1 MASIDDSKTGMR
13 KQTSIADLIVKGAI
27 ALVTT
32 AFFIGAYLQFQVS
45 FWLSLIAALSV
56 YIALLMVHTL
66 MRRSEVLVSEVSRL
80 EGELKRVHNPEGA
93 AYAPPGG
100 APQRAPGR
108 SAMPPRSEVKA
119 PPPPPSLKRPA
130 PSLGAA
136 AARSLSTPPPA
147 PAKSPV
153 APPPVPQA
161 GADAHTEPTLSPW
174 PSAIGSPD
182 SPPDY
187 WSFRPEKAAGPDA
200 ASRSQPAAAKAP
212 AEPSKAASAP
222 PQAPAEN
229 DLEAVQGMIKRLA
242 SEVSLGDVPKE
253 RESQPTEAESAMRAS
268 LEALHTTADTMRAA
282 TSRSPLTGLRRDR
295 DPSAPMPPP
304 IGPGHA
310 RLSSIAEAIAAGR
323 VEAKL
328 EPIVGLADHQL
339 HHYQVSADPRDEN
352 GLELEVN
359 TQDRQ
364 LAKTG
369 LLPMIDSTRLNW
381 AAQISQ
387 SLATDQGEHCVFS
400 EVSAESLGADR
411 FLDDLAKAYRKR
423 EALAGEL
430 VLTFSLNDVCGFGAL
445 EWSALTDMRDLG
457 FRFGLDFVTDLDYE
471 FTALKAAGFG
481 FVKLQASDF
490 LQGITAQGGS
500 TIAGADIARQMNGL
514 GFTLIVG
521 GITDEAVR
529 TAVIKCG
536 VPLGQGELF
545 GPPVAVTEE
554 TLSGSAAA

>member
-13 KQTSIADLIVKGAI
+13 KKTSIADLIVKGAI

-80 EGELKRVHNPEGA
+80 EGELKRVQSPEGA
-93 AYAPPGG
+93 AYAPP
-100 APQRAPGR
+100 PRAPGR
-108 SAMPPRSEVKA
+108 TAMPPRSEVKA

-130 PSLGAA
+130 PSLGGVAGPA
-136 AARSLSTPPPA
+136 LSTPPPA
-147 PAKSPV
+147 PARSPA
-153 APPPVPQA
+153 APPR
-161 GADAHTEPTLSPW
+161 GEADAHAEPTLSPW
-174 PSAIGSPD
+174 PSATGSPA
-182 SPPDY
+182 SPPDH
-187 WSFRPEKAAGPDA
+187 WSFRPEKDSGPEAAPRSRPVA
-200 ASRSQPAAAKAP
+200 AAPAANKP
-212 AEPSKAASAP
+212 KKAAAAP
-222 PQAPAEN
+222 PPLQQPAEN

-242 SEVSLGDVPKE
+242 SEVSLGDAPKE
-253 RESQPTEAESAMRAS
+253 SEPTEAESAMRAS

-282 TSRSPLTGLRRDR
+282 TTRSPLTGLRRDR

-339 HHYQVSADPRDEN
+339 HHYQVTVDPRDEK
-352 GLELEVN
+352 GLELEVD

-364 LAKTG
+364 FAKTG
-369 LLPMIDSTRLNW
+369 LLPMIDSTRLKW
-381 AAQISQ
+381 ASQISR
-387 SLATDQGEHCVFS
+387 SLATDKGEHCVFS
-400 EVSAESLGADR
+400 EVSAESLAADR

-423 EALAGEL
+423 EALASEL
-430 VLTFSLNDVCGFGAL
+430 VLTFSLHDVCGFGAL

-457 FRFGLDFVTDLDYE
+457 FRFGLDYVTDLDYE

-490 LQGITAQGGS
+490 LQGVTAPGGAV
-500 TIAGADIARQMNGL
+500 AGVDIARQMHGH
-514 GFTLIVG
+514 GFSLIVG

-529 TAVIKCG
+529 AAVIKCG